1 MTPREDFQLLT
12 ARRHGAP
19 AQLID
24 LLELLSAP
32 AQIVPASE
40 PKPAKPAR
48 KKAQRKQ
55 AEPAQPQQAE
65 PVDPVRIADRLSPN
79 NHRAQFYTVLT
90 RENGKTAFVFWW
102 DFQHWLTFNS
112 SGALQDIRYLGT
124 GKTWEEAREI
134 AQREAPGKKIVNRY
148 CPRTASWF

>member
-1 MTPREDFQLLT
+1 MTPREDFQFLT

-19 AQLID
+19 AQ
-24 LLELLSAP
+24 
-32 AQIVPASE
+32 IVPASE
-40 PKPAKPAR
+40 PAPAKPAR

-55 AEPAQPQQAE
+55 QAE
-65 PVDPVRIADRLSPN
+65 PVDPARIADQLSQN
-79 NHRAQFYTVLT
+79 NHCAQFYTVLT

-102 DFQHWLTFNS
+102 DFQHWLSFNS

-148 CPRTASWF
+148 CPRTAEWF